1 MTKDTTGRR
10 YAIER
15 SLAPHVDAQWAE
27 AVLLELRLQ
36 GVAGTTI
43 ASVLSEVESHVVDS
57 GEDARS
63 AFGDPVEYA
72 RSLEL
77 TPDPRQDPDAGP
89 AAVAQAAAQ
98 IVGVILLLAGAF
110 ALGGGE
116 PTAVTWGVL
125 TSALASTLVVTA
137 LVRHADAVLRAVVTA
152 PWRSA
157 RFGLVLVVGAATC
170 TLVVLPAVLMRGVA
184 LEVPAPAAL
193 VVGALLLGSATAVAV
208 RRGRREPDDLVV
220 SPFAEPRDASHRS
233 SWLVQI
239 PLAVVV
245 VLAALGVFVLGRAS

>member
-43 ASVLSEVESHVVDS
+43 AGVLTEVEAHVVDS

-77 TPDPRQDPDAGP
+77 APDPRQDPDAGP
-89 AAVAQAAAQ
+89 AAVAQSAAQ
-98 IVGVILLLAGAF
+98 VLGVSLLLSGAF
-110 ALGGGE
+110 ALGGRE

-125 TSALASTLVVTA
+125 ASALAATVVMA
-137 LVRHADAVLRAVVTA
+137 VLVRNGERVLRVIVAA
-152 PWRSA
+152 PRRLA
-157 RFGLVLVVGAATC
+157 LLGLVLGAVAF
-170 TLVVLPAVLMRGVA
+170 TLVVLPAALVRGVA
-184 LEVPAPAAL
+184 LRMPGSTAL
-193 VVGALLLGSATAVAV
+193 LVGALVLGSATAASVWRA
-208 RRGRREPDDLVV
+208 RRDADDPVV
-220 SPFAEPRDASHRS
+220 SPFAEPSATSNRS
-233 SWLVQI
+233 AWLVHV
-239 PLAVVV
+239 PLLATV
-245 VLAALGVFVLGRAS
+245 VLAAVAMFVLGRAS